1 MHFVGLR
8 YSKKVMEKVYE
19 MAKGIKVADAPIHT
33 TRDELVAKVKKR
45 GLSSSN
51 ESGEEACKRIAL
63 NVGDIVSESTGGE
76 VHADRMVTD
85 HESQN
90 PSSSASS
97 QSEKLSQEL
106 PRDLPDYDTPSTS
119 SSKEKHLDGL
129 QSLKNKSE
137 MCRDHAVVS
146 LSTTSS
152 SQFESIADTLS
163 VEAQYETH
171 RENTV
176 MNLLSSLPLKSVS
189 HLSDFYQNIQSKSH
203 ATSAACERNQP
214 QEKVKVVEKTTL
226 PRNEQE
232 NVQEVAKSIL
242 PTKETAKLFC
252 RLTQETV
259 KEKQPFYNKL
269 YKAVAWKL
277 VAVGGFSPKVNFVQV
292 LNSCVESLKATLDCF
307 YIPLKEVADLPQ
319 NKCAQDSIGCELRCK
334 AVYLGTGRG
343 KCKDDAK
350 LVASREALKLFLK
363 KKVIVK
369 ICKRKYQGSEVD
381 DLVLLDEDSKPAILA
396 PALRNPQEVF
406 QNIV

>member
-1 MHFVGLR
+1 
-8 YSKKVMEKVYE
+8 
-19 MAKGIKVADAPIHT
+19 MAKGIEVADAPSHT

-51 ESGEEACKRIAL
+51 ESGEEACKRMAL
-63 NVGDIVSESTGGE
+63 NDSSIVPQNTASE
-76 VHADRMVTD
+76 VHADKMVTG
-85 HESQN
+85 HESLN
-90 PSSSASS
+90 LSSSASS
-97 QSEKLSQEL
+97 HSGRLSQEVL
-106 PRDLPDYDTPSTS
+106 RDLPDYDIPSTS
-119 SSKEKHLDGL
+119 LSNEKNVEGI
-129 QSLKNKSE
+129 QSLETKTE
-137 MCRDHAVVS
+137 TCRDHAVTN

-152 SQFESIADTLS
+152 SK
-163 VEAQYETH
+163 VECIEDVQVLETKYEMF

-176 MNLLSSLPLKSVS
+176 TNLLSSLPLKSAS
-189 HLSDFYQNIQSKSH
+189 HLSDLYQNVQSKSH
-203 ATSAACERNQP
+203 TTSAVCERSQP
-214 QEKVKVVEKTTL
+214 QEKAQVMEKSTL
-226 PRNEQE
+226 SRNEQE
-232 NVQEVAKSIL
+232 NVKGVAKSIL
-242 PTKETAKLFC
+242 PTNETVKLFC
-252 RLTQETV
+252 KLTQETV

-277 VAVGGFSPKVNFVQV
+277 VAAGGFSPKVNFVQV

-319 NKCAQDSIGCELRCK
+319 NKCAQESIGCELRCK

-369 ICKRKYQGSEVD
+369 ICKRKYRGSEVD

-406 QNIV
+406 QNML